1 MATGLTRA
9 PGSPTAAGLP
19 HAEPEFPIA
28 VVMPVLD
35 ECEHIGEVLAGLAG
49 QAAQIVVVDGGSR
62 DGTPALARAAG
73 ATVIA
78 AERGRAVQMNAG
90 AAALAP
96 GWRVVIFLHADTRLP
111 AGWRAAVGQAVRGG
125 AEWGRFDVRLSSRHP
140 LLRVVGAMMNT
151 RSRLTGI
158 CTGDQ
163 AMFVTAA
170 AWQRVGGF
178 PAIELM
184 EDIALS
190 ARLKRC
196 AGRPAGLRAAVQV
209 SARRWERNG
218 IWRTIWAM
226 WGLRLRYFLGESPRR
241 LHARY
246 YGERR

>member
-1 MATGLTRA
+1 MAIGLSRA
-9 PGSPTAAGLP
+9 PDDAICVDRRPSESPL
-19 HAEPEFPIA
+19 PIA

-35 ECEHIGEVLAGLAG
+35 EREHIAEVLASLDG
-49 QAAQIVVVDGGSR
+49 QAAQRMVVDGGSS
-62 DGTPALARAAG
+62 DGTAAIARQAG
-73 ATVIA
+73 AVVIA
-78 AERGRAVQMNAG
+78 TERGRASQMNAG
-90 AAALAP
+90 AGALAP
-96 GWRVVIFLHADTRLP
+96 GWRVVVFLHADTRLP
-111 AGWRAAVGQAVRGG
+111 MGWSETIGQAVRGG
-125 AEWGRFDVRLSSRHP
+125 AQWGRFDVRLRSDHP

-178 PAIELM
+178 PAIDLM

-196 AGRPAGLRAAVQV
+196 AGRPAALRATVQV
-209 SARRWERNG
+209 SARRWERHG
-218 IWRTIWAM
+218 IWRTVWAM
-226 WGLRLRYFLGESPRR
+226 WSLRLRYFLGESPRS

-246 YGERR
+246 YGVRR